1 MSKESEAGFV
11 VISLSESKLGN
22 IFMANQRACTL
33 FRYAKKDILNL
44 RVNAIMPTVFADIHD
59 QILTDFLRKKRKKYN
74 TDQRLLFGKD
84 GNGFIFP
91 LMLQLQRASFSA
103 NDEFIFIASVAP
115 AKLKS
120 APNYCI
126 VDQEGTITDFTS
138 TFRAIFYEKSKKDT
152 KKNIQ

>member
-11 VISLSESKLGN
+11 VICLSESKLGN
-22 IFMANQRACTL
+22 IFMVNQKACTI
-33 FRYAKKDILNL
+33 FKYAKKDILNL

-59 QILTDFLRKKRKKYN
+59 QILTDFLKKKRKKYN

-84 GNGFIFP
+84 GNGYIFP

-126 VDQEGTITDFTS
+126 VNQ
-138 TFRAIFYEKSKKDT
+138 
-152 KKNIQ
+152 